1 LVFHGRQECC
11 PLVRDPLPPFCR
23 NRQADGKKFPR
34 RLLPPTRLRQAK
46 AEGFAQHE
54 ARVLAAV
61 PERA

>member
-1 LVFHGRQECC
+1 LVFRGRQECC

-34 RLLPPTRLRQAK
+34 RLLPPTRLRWAE
-46 AEGFAQHE
+46 AEGFALPE
-54 ARVLAAV
+54 ALVLAVV